1 VTSLGYSAEQG
12 LATILLM
19 RFITVF
25 PPALAGLVSLF
36 VLQVRPADIVHAAEA
51 PDEPASGTETGPAR

>member
-1 VTSLGYSAEQG
+1 
-12 LATILLM
+12 M

-36 VLQVRPADIVHAAEA
+36 VLDVRWGDIVHAVES
-51 PDEPASGTETGPAR
+51 PDEVGGTEPAR